1 MYLCKKNSKMNND
14 KKIAPH
20 IIYAEMT
27 PNPTVM
33 KFCSNRLLVPNGK
46 TYEIDATQRIGSR
59 SPLAE
64 KLFQFPFI
72 NSVFLAENFVSIT
85 INKSVDW
92 NDIMLELR
100 QFITEYLNNG
110 GEVIREIENV
120 SNSERENTKSETPGT
135 ENKPLSETEQKI
147 VALLD
152 EYVRPAVQQDGGAID
167 FHSYN
172 DGVVKVVLKGS
183 CSGCPSSIITL
194 KNGIEQLLKSMM
206 PEVKSV
212 EALEE

>member
-1 MYLCKKNSKMNND
+1 MNNET
-14 KKIAPH
+14 KPAPH

-33 KFCSNRLLVPNGK
+33 KFCSNRFLVTNGK
-46 TYEIDATQRIGSR
+46 TYEIDATQRIGSE

-72 NSVFLAENFVSIT
+72 NSVFIAENFVSIT
-85 INKSVDW
+85 INNSVDW
-92 NDIMLELR
+92 NDITYELR
-100 QFITEYLNNG
+100 QFIAEYLNNG
-110 GEVIREIENV
+110 GEVIREDSDSKIKV
-120 SNSERENTKSETPGT
+120 ENTSN
-135 ENKPLSETEQKI
+135 ENDNSNRELSEIEQKI

-167 FHSYN
+167 FHSFE

-194 KNGIEQLLKSMM
+194 KNGIEQLLTSMM

-212 EALEE
+212 EALED

>member
-1 MYLCKKNSKMNND
+1 MMSNETKP
-14 KKIAPH
+14 APH

-33 KFCSNRLLVPNGK
+33 KFCSNRLLVTNGK
-46 TYEIDATQRIGSR
+46 TYEIDATQRIGSQ

-64 KLFQFPFI
+64 QLFQFPFI
-72 NSVFLAENFVSIT
+72 NSVFIAENFVSVT
-85 INKSVDW
+85 INESVDW
-92 NDIMLELR
+92 NDVTYELR
-100 QFITEYLNNG
+100 QFIAEYLNNG
-110 GEVIREIENV
+110 GEVIREKNEV
-120 SNSERENTKSETPGT
+120 KQDDKSETPSTSGDANHT
-135 ENKPLSETEQKI
+135 LSESEQKI

-152 EYVRPAVQQDGGAID
+152 EYIRPAVQQDGGAID
-167 FHSYN
+167 FHSFE
-172 DGVVKVVLKGS
+172 DGIVKVVLKGS